1 MYAECGRFAM
11 KDKFYVGQL
20 VNVVPA
26 DSVERHFGIGVQ
38 FWREAHAQN
47 PHEIVC
53 CNDGSILSYH
63 IKDSCFEWPEYGL
76 EPYDKHELLVTVEDL
91 L

>member
-1 MYAECGRFAM
+1 M

-38 FWREAHAQN
+38 FWRDAHAQN
-47 PHEIVC
+47 PHEIVWC
-53 CNDGSILSYH
+53 DAGSSPSYLL
-63 IKDSCFEWPEYGL
+63 KDSCFYWPEYGL
-76 EPYDKHELLVTVEDL
+76 EPYKENELVVTIEDL

>member
-1 MYAECGRFAM
+1 M
-11 KDKFYVGQL
+11 KCQFYVGQL

-26 DSVERHFGIGVQ
+26 DSVEQHFGICVQ

-47 PHEIVC
+47 PHEIVHC
-53 CNDGSILSYH
+53 SAGRIPSYYFE
-63 IKDSCFEWPEYGL
+63 DSCFAWPEYGL
-76 EPYDKHELLVTVEDL
+76 EPYEKHELLVIVEDL